1 MLESLFEQYQIG
13 ALPYGALFII
23 MYIFASPLCNK
34 SKRLTVLNR
43 PSDGIFRRVE
53 VLIIKFF
60 SGKELYVCLLAS
72 VASQVTGFTPLARFI
87 MSDSAGN
94 LFLVYSGIY
103 FTAIRFLTDYKIM
116 KWCFIMAVFELIV
129 YKAYRDEIGI
139 VFIEAFLYE
148 NYELLVTLL
157 HMAIIN
163 SAINWRKVIG
173 SVRDYCLPLLRT
185 IRNVSLSLPY

>member
-1 MLESLFEQYQIG
+1 MIDLLQLCNDQLRSLHLDMFLVAIYLVAIFMCKRND
-13 ALPYGALFII
+13 L
-23 MYIFASPLCNK
+23 YICTMTSAITQAYCLSPLY
-34 SKRLTVLNR
+34 RLTLNYN
-43 PSDGIFRRVE
+43 PSV
-53 VLIIKFF
+53 V
-60 SGKELYVCLLAS
+60 
-72 VASQVTGFTPLARFI
+72 
-87 MSDSAGN
+87 
-94 LFLVYSGIY
+94 FLVYSGIY

-116 KWCFIMAVFELIV
+116 KWCFIMAVFEIIV

-163 SAINWRKVIG
+163 SAINWRKAIG

>member
-1 MLESLFEQYQIG
+1 MEQLWLYEDQIRSLASNSFCLAIYLVAIFVFKVKNLY
-13 ALPYGALFII
+13 APVVMVII
-23 MYIFASPLCNK
+23 CQSFTLSPLYSYMANDHTYLCEMVNGSDQYCETK
-34 SKRLTVLNR
+34 QAEVDYASMSFIVL
-43 PSDGIFRRVE
+43 SF
-53 VLIIKFF
+53 
-60 SGKELYVCLLAS
+60 
-72 VASQVTGFTPLARFI
+72 
-87 MSDSAGN
+87 
-94 LFLVYSGIY
+94 IY
-103 FTAIRFLTDYKIM
+103 FTGVTKMAYNYKIM